1 LRLCVTG
8 RLPAAVIPRTGATRV
23 EDALAND
30 YRIEKERLTVV
41 LTMASGE
48 RLAGDL
54 FVQSS
59 PRNRYGREDAC
70 DIANSAEPY
79 FPLLA
84 DGGGTVLVSKD
95 NVRDIA
101 MSADADTEGAWD
113 FGDPTTI
120 EVTVLGGVVHTGV
133 IHVDAVNGRSRVL
146 DFLNRL
152 HDRFLLLRRAEGGML
167 VNRRF
172 IERVRDLG

>member
-1 LRLCVTG
+1 MD
-8 RLPAAVIPRTGATRV
+8 
-23 EDALAND
+23 DALTND

-41 LTMASGE
+41 LTMTNGD
-48 RLAGDL
+48 RLGGDL

-70 DIANSAEPY
+70 DIANSAEPF

-84 DGGGTVLVSKD
+84 DGDATVLVAKD

-101 MSADADTEGAWD
+101 MTGESGSDGAWD
-113 FGDPTTI
+113 FGEPTTI
-120 EVTVLGGVVHTGV
+120 EVTVVGGTVHTGV
-133 IHVDAVNGRSRVL
+133 IHVDSVSGRSRVL

-152 HDRFLLLRRAEGGML
+152 HDRFLLLRRADGALL
-167 VNRRF
+167 VNRQF
-172 IERVRDLG
+172 IERVRDIG